1 MKIPGRSLRARAV
14 AACCALSLSFAL
26 LSGAALAQDKT
37 YTMKI
42 SLPTLNDPSYVFA
55 KAYAA
60 ALEKDSGGRI
70 KTQIF
75 PLSQLGSIPR
85 QIEGTQFGSIQ
96 CAVIPPEFFV
106 GVDER
111 FEVMSA
117 PGLVDSMAHGQRVAA
132 DPAVKTLML
141 SLGAN
146 KGLHGVALFMN
157 SPSSVIAKTP
167 IRHIADFKGKK
178 IRVLASPFQTTPIAQ
193 LGATPVA
200 MTLADVVPAMQ
211 QGTIDGA
218 VGGIVVWTPMH
229 FNDAAKYVTETGQP
243 AVFVMVEINKAWYD
257 SLPPDLQKII
267 DADAA
272 SEQTAIAPVASD
284 IVEKARK
291 GWTAGGGEL
300 IDLPADE
307 QAQLMTT
314 FSTAVAGVAKTKPDV
329 DAAYKIVSDAAQRTR
344 Q

>member
-1 MKIPGRSLRARAV
+1 VKVKSASVARTV
-14 AACCALSLSFAL
+14 AGCCALGLSFAL
-26 LSGAALAQDKT
+26 WSGTAAAQDKT

-42 SLPTLNDPSYVFA
+42 TLPTLNDPSYVYA

-60 ALEKDSGGRI
+60 ALERDSGGRI
-70 KTQIF
+70 KTQIY
-75 PLSQLGSIPR
+75 PASQLGAIPR

-96 CAVIPPEFFV
+96 CAVIPPEFFA

-111 FEVMSA
+111 FAVMAA
-117 PGLVDSMAHGQRVAA
+117 PGLVDSMEQGQRVAA
-132 DPAVKTLML
+132 DPAVKRLML
-141 SLGAN
+141 SLGAD

-157 SPSSVIAKTP
+157 SPSSVIAKSP

-178 IRVLASPFQTTPIAQ
+178 IRVLASPFQTMPIAA

-200 MTLADVVPAMQ
+200 MTLGDVVPAMQ
-211 QGTIDGA
+211 QRTIDAA

-257 SLPPDLQKII
+257 SLPPDLRKIV
-267 DADAA
+267 DDDAA
-272 SEQTAIAPVASD
+272 AEQKAIAPVASD
-284 IVEKARK
+284 IVSNARK

-300 IDLPADE
+300 INLPADE
-307 QAQLMTT
+307 QAALMKT
-314 FSTAVAGVAKTKPDV
+314 FSDAVAQVAAAKPSV
-329 DAAYKIVSDAAQRTR
+329 DAAYKIVKEAAQRTR
-344 Q
+344 